1 MPRFFTLLLIGFSL
15 FLTANANAADLT
27 VLPFPKNFLDFK
39 PENYEEALQQVKHIT
54 APHAV
59 NVTLHDWSK
68 LEPTAGTYRVQE
80 EMGGALHAIELGYT
94 PYIGATVI
102 DTTNLARPD
111 DLKRTKWNDPLL
123 LQRYE
128 ALLDTLATKFPRT
141 VPYFVI
147 GNEVDVYLDKHR
159 DELAGFQQ
167 FLLAAMHAVR
177 QRFPQA
183 QIGVSV
189 TYEGYLSDRKDII
202 SLMIAASDTAFFTF
216 YPQVAMKFFPPDET
230 PAQLD
235 ILISAAQNKPVLL
248 QEVGYPSGSKTSSEA
263 IQAEFFRVIIPA
275 IQARQQIKL
284 ASLFALHDFEPKLC
298 DMLAGYYGVSGIMSL
313 MPWVTEFKAFL
324 CTLGLKTSDGQPK
337 QAWNVVMES
346 LAHNR

>member
-1 MPRFFTLLLIGFSL
+1 MAKFFIPLLVGL
-15 FLTANANAADLT
+15 FLFLPTSANAADFT
-27 VLPFPKNFLDFK
+27 VLPFPRNFMDFK
-39 PENYEEALQQVKHIT
+39 PENYEEALQQVKQIT

-68 LEPTAGTYRVQE
+68 LEPTAGTYRVEE
-80 EMGGALHAIELGYT
+80 EMGGALHAIDLGYT
-94 PYIGATVI
+94 PYVGATVI
-102 DTTNLARPD
+102 DTTNLARPK
-111 DLKRTKWNDPLL
+111 DLEKTTWNDPLL

-128 ALLDTLATKFPRT
+128 ALLDVLAAKFPRT

-159 DELAGFQQ
+159 DELTGFQQ
-167 FLLAAMHAVR
+167 FLPAAIHAVR

-202 SLMIAASDTAFFTF
+202 SLMIAASDAAFFTF
-216 YPQVAMKFFPPDET
+216 YPQVAMKFFPPAET

-248 QEVGYPSGSKTSSEA
+248 QEVGYPSGAKTSSEA
-263 IQAEFFRVIIPA
+263 MQAEFFRVIIPA
-275 IQARQQIKL
+275 IQARPQIKL

-298 DMLAGYYGVSGIMSL
+298 DMLTSYYGVNGIMSF

-324 CTLGLKTSDGQPK
+324 CTLGLKTSDGHPK

-346 LAHNR
+346 LAHNK